1 MKQKIVSVCSK
12 FNPDVD
18 IDLDLSDELSTF
30 ESEGWSV
37 KQISSSV
44 YFKPHG
50 TDMNLQHVLVLF
62 LLERKE

>member
-1 MKQKIVSVCSK
+1 MKQKVVSVCRK
-12 FNPDVD
+12 FNPDAD
-18 IDLDLSDELSTF
+18 INLDLSEEISSF
-30 ESEGWSV
+30 ENDGWSV

-50 TDMNLQHVLVLF
+50 TDMGYQYVLVLF